1 MADIGY
7 PIIEQVNYDKNVP
20 DELNN
25 LVGAD
30 VAKRRL
36 LLEYP
41 TVYVIYSPNK
51 RGGYEVYVG
60 ETNDIDRRTSE
71 HLLEDP
77 KKREDWKE
85 LSFNHDAQMLIIG
98 HHHFNKSLTMD
109 IENKMMLYMLST
121 PSVKRL
127 NNRRENQ
134 QNEYYTS
141 DEKEQIFSRIWRK
154 LRKFND
160 TLFPVETIV
169 KDSPIFKASPF
180 HDLTM
185 EQERAKEIII
195 DEVIDALLTQKTGQL
210 ILVEGEAGSGKTV
223 LLSTIFY
230 LISQLKS
237 TIYRPGFDNLNNYL
251 LVNHKEQL
259 KVYEDIINKLELNR
273 KNKDTTSSPT
283 HFINQHS
290 ESNKADVVLIDEAHL
305 LLTQGKQS
313 YGGKNQLN
321 DILKRSRVVVAVF
334 DKNQILQT
342 NEYLEP
348 EQIKKLEDTAQKKG
362 NLISLTNQLRIHANT
377 KTISWIRDI
386 VDKGIITDIPYDK
399 QYDLRI
405 FDDPVEMYHAIREK
419 DKDETL
425 GVSRLLATFDWDFN
439 GLHSP
444 KNQNYWMVTVG
455 NLSLPWNLQIN
466 KIKKGRHS
474 KNKLSWIERPE
485 TIGEV
490 GSTFTIQGFD
500 LNYSGLIIGPSVQY
514 RNGHIKFDPSKSK
527 NTNATHLRTLHGKK
541 VPLGQKLLP
550 NELNVLLTR
559 GVNGMYI
566 YAVDDELRAA
576 LLKAQKKINF

>member
-386 VDKGIITDIPYDK
+386 VDKGIITDIPHDK

-405 FDDPVEMYHAIREK
+405 FDDPVEMYDAIREK

-576 LLKAQKKINF
+576 LLKAQKQRGK

>member
-1 MADIGY
+1 
-7 PIIEQVNYDKNVP
+7 
-20 DELNN
+20 
-25 LVGAD
+25 
-30 VAKRRL
+30 
-36 LLEYP
+36 
-41 TVYVIYSPNK
+41 
-51 RGGYEVYVG
+51 
-60 ETNDIDRRTSE
+60 
-71 HLLEDP
+71 
-77 KKREDWKE
+77 
-85 LSFNHDAQMLIIG
+85 MLIIG

-490 GSTFTIQGFD
+490 GLTFTIQGFD

-550 NELNVLLTR
+550 NELNVLLTC

-576 LLKAQKKINF
+576 LLKAQKQRGK